1 MATTIQNIELP
12 KKPRARDTSGNNNH
26 GKIYSG
32 RGLEFDGVTDYL
44 QVPAS
49 AETDFAEGVPYT
61 WSTWVNFAGFD
72 TWFLGLN
79 RSHPN
84 VMAITSGQLAF
95 REAGANAAYYYLSST
110 KLNLNTWY
118 RLVVTADA
126 SNNMRLYINGVLD
139 HTLSEGDSPYS
150 GSGTFGVGGSN
161 LGTDFQ
167 ILRIGSGYSNNA
179 YGIEGM
185 MSNFQV
191 WDKAWTATDVTY
203 DYLNPESLA
212 LNASGTALTEGN
224 LKLWYPMQDGHR
236 GQQSYILD
244 GANTGLGEEMVQNGS
259 FDNGTTNWIKGS
271 ATSSTQ
277 EIINGALRMYTGDG
291 SASPAGNSNTL
302 SRTSGYS
309 MSGVS
314 GVKYRLRVTASDFSA
329 GTGSIRLDGVYL
341 AGAAGSI
348 KFSAGTQDVYFVA
361 YRDFSYIKFMA
372 PSHSHSY
379 TIDNVSLKPIN
390 DKHHATTVFHGD
402 DLWNKADNDVATWV
416 ATAATSVASSEVA
429 IGGTTDGVKLIYGSQ
444 NGNHSS
450 YAQFSSSKFLS
461 EDLVVGRE
469 YTVSGLFATDVV
481 GNTNAPGV
489 AVYASGFNYP
499 TGFASAAANIIPA
512 TNLVTNG
519 TFEVDDNW
527 ATYNSANVNAR
538 SDTQAHNG
546 TYSRKFTPDSTSEG
560 IQSDTFTTV
569 TGTTY
574 LVSFWVY
581 PDDGTIVRSA
591 VRNGG
596 TGAWAKDVS
605 TTDLEQDA
613 WNKVEYQY
621 TENNGGA
628 NAYIIIHSNTQT
640 SGDFYVDDVVV
651 TAFLEREITFTS
663 TNTTGDYLAALNIP
677 STADNNLITDDKNS
691 IFDESSINS
700 SSGWQSYVGSGGTSV
715 VSYDATDD
723 EVTFS
728 TTTNG
733 AIEGMKLEDENYTAL
748 EIGRTYTVK
757 INMRAAAGTPT
768 VKVRLG
774 LSNIVT
780 DAITTSDVDY
790 NFSVTPVNITS
801 SLLVYLQ
808 DTSGIDIT
816 VSKVEIFPHCNLFVD
831 DISFKEVGVASGWT
845 DADQQLH
852 IPQTALQSYNEL
864 AWFDG
869 TIASDGYVD
878 LDSAITTSGNS
889 WSLSFWVFHD
899 DNGQAFDIILGDG
912 ANQFI
917 ALGKDSDDKLQ
928 YRDSSNVYHA
938 ISDAA
943 IPESEWVHIT
953 ITATANTSITAYV
966 NGVAQTTNSDM
977 TNTTLLLERFMRGFS
992 SASYQTFGTINE
1004 ISYYNDVLTATEVL
1018 DLYNDGK
1025 AKSALEASG
1034 SAGLVGYWRN
1044 NGLSEWKDLKG
1055 SNDGNTSAGVV
1066 ETILIPEGVDAT
1078 RDSQGFLM
1086 NKKRSTGSLNLDGVG
1101 YASLP
1106 TMAVTTDDFTFE
1118 AWAKAESNITHESVI
1133 MEVGAS
1139 MLLFGNNHGYIRAV
1153 DGTFTN
1159 QLPTHSF
1166 VLGNWY
1172 HIVVTRI
1179 RNGNQI
1185 MYVDGVAKNT
1195 VTAPDTAMTLSDTTI
1210 GKDNTTRTSS
1220 DVLDAVKV
1228 YSAALSA
1235 TEVLQNYNA
1244 TKRDHKN

>member
-191 WDKAWTATDVTY
+191 WDKAWTATDVAY

-212 LNASGTALTEGN
+212 LNASGTALTESN

-390 DKHHATTVFHGD
+390 DKHHATTVFYGD
-402 DLWNKADNDVATWV
+402 TLWDTAASTNGNVDNWNAFGNNTVATDTGMV
-416 ATAATSVASSEVA
+416 KGTYVDNAS
-429 IGGTTDGVKLIYGSQ
+429 GVYIYLKDSADL
-444 NGNHSS
+444 SS
-450 YAQFSSSKFLS
+450 
-461 EDLVVGRE
+461 DLTVGRT
-469 YTVSGLFATDVV
+469 YQFQYDIKVNTGSVTPVMGL
-481 GNTNAPGV
+481 
-489 AVYASGFNYP
+489 
-499 TGFASAAANIIPA
+499 
-512 TNLVTNG
+512 
-519 TFEVDDNW
+519 
-527 ATYNSANVNAR
+527 
-538 SDTQAHNG
+538 
-546 TYSRKFTPDSTSEG
+546 
-560 IQSDTFTTV
+560 
-569 TGTTY
+569 
-574 LVSFWVY
+574 
-581 PDDGTIVRSA
+581 
-591 VRNGG
+591 
-596 TGAWAKDVS
+596 
-605 TTDLEQDA
+605 
-613 WNKVEYQY
+613 
-621 TENNGGA
+621 
-628 NAYIIIHSNTQT
+628 
-640 SGDFYVDDVVV
+640 
-651 TAFLEREITFTS
+651 
-663 TNTTGDYLAALNIP
+663 
-677 STADNNLITDDKNS
+677 
-691 IFDESSINS
+691 
-700 SSGWQSYVGSGGTSV
+700 SGGTSYSGAAV
-715 VSYDATDD
+715 TSTDLITQTIDFTCAHATLHFFY
-723 EVTFS
+723 V
-728 TTTNG
+728 G
-733 AIEGMKLEDENYTAL
+733 GMGTG
-748 EIGRTYTVK
+748 EIVY
-757 INMRAAAGTPT
+757 
-768 VKVRLG
+768 L
-774 LSNIVT
+774 
-780 DAITTSDVDY
+780 D
-790 NFSVTPVNITS
+790 NFS
-801 SLLVYLQ
+801 L
-808 DTSGIDIT
+808 
-816 VSKVEIFPHCNLFVD
+816 
-831 DISFKEVGVASGWT
+831 KEVGVASGWT

-869 TIASDGYVD
+869 VADYVTIADHD
-878 LDSAITTSGNS
+878 D
-889 WSLSFWVFHD
+889 LSFD
-899 DNGQAFDIILGDG
+899 AFSVSAWINMNDATNFPVISKGSYNSTAEFLFLTEG
-912 ANQFI
+912 A
-917 ALGKDSDDKLQ
+917 DKLKL
-928 YRDSSNVYHA
+928 YIMDESVSNCYIGRATAALTSS
-938 ISDAA
+938 
-943 IPESEWVHIT
+943 ESEWLHVVGT
-953 ITATANTSITAYV
+953 YDGGTASSGVKLYI
-966 NGVAQTTNSDM
+966 NGVQSDDANAESNPGSFVAMENLGAAVTIGKYNSHYANGCITETSLWDKE
-977 TNTTLLLERFMRGFS
+977 LS
-992 SASYQTFGTINE
+992 S
-1004 ISYYNDVLTATEVL
+1004 TEVL
-1018 DLYNDGK
+1018 ELFNDGK
-1025 AKSALEASG
+1025 ALDALTHSAS
-1034 SAGLVGYWRN
+1034 SDIKGYWRN
-1044 NGLSEWKDLKG
+1044 NGLSTWTDLSTN
-1055 SNDGNTSAGVV
+1055 SNNGTPTSVT